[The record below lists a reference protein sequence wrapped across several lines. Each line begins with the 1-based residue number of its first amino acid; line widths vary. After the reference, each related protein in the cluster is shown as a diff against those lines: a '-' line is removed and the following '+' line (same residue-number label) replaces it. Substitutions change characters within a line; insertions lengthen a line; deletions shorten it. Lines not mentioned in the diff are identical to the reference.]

1 MPFSFGD
8 EPFTSGASAHT
19 VCAVTEGDLPMD
31 INWIFEG
38 QKHSSMM
45 GIATLKVGPR
55 SNMLTIESVAAAH
68 SGQYTCMARNGAG
81 SRNFTTSLIVYGKN
95 CRGGRIFKF
104 FKFSRHPKRS
114 DDVRLGVWNTKLTNF
129 V

>member
-19 VCAVTEGDLPMD
+19 VCAATEGDLPMD

-81 SRNFTTSLIVYGKN
+81 SRNFTTSLIVYGNKPP
-95 CRGGRIFKF
+95 GGGGGEYSNLQIFPPSK
-104 FKFSRHPKRS
+104 KTLR
-114 DDVRLGVWNTKLTNF
+114 
-129 V
+129 